1 MAPWVIKVP
10 DDKSCNRPPTYP
22 YNRNNFL
29 GCSLVGFV
37 LEPMRITQVAT
48 TGHCEHVPFWGKPN
62 MSQRPP
68 TLNFGFKGHIR

>member
-1 MAPWVIKVP
+1 MVTKILNYN
-10 DDKSCNRPPTYP
+10 SCNRPPNCP
-22 YNRNNFL
+22 YNQNNFL
-29 GCSLVGFV
+29 GCALVGFV

-48 TGHCEHVPFWGKPN
+48 LGHCEQVPFRGKPN